1 MNEGE
6 GVGMLK
12 KLLFTSL
19 LALGLSACT
28 SVEEKTAVQ
37 PEKLPLTLKDGKLT
51 GEYIIAEGETPA
63 LFSVRKDQLGP
74 LCRVRFDE
82 GEQSKVAVTVPA
94 GSKWLQV
101 FGIDFQLPGK
111 GGATLTTYDVNGAKV
126 FFFLCDPVNTKQG
139 TEWNG
144 QLVSS
149 GGTHFFHILVT
160 KDGQIFNVKSPGYR
174 DGSWMTYSHCYEFS
188 NQEGKLAI
196 RNGWTE
202 WIQTAVE
209 LPPYQ
214 PDPMTRFEL
223 NLPDIEKHLAA
234 MQQKEGLFR
243 CMTSADFKNFCDRIK
258 GLKAG
263 MSPDE
268 VKTIL
273 GEPDSNV
280 VTMAPK
286 GPEGKPYRIFTY
298 WITKKEQNGVN
309 LYIDSALNLSFR
321 TAEDGSEQ
329 LEQSY

>member
-1 MNEGE
+1 
-6 GVGMLK
+6 MLK

-19 LALGLSACT
+19 LALGLTACT
-28 SVEEKTAVQ
+28 SVEEKLEVQ

-51 GEYIIAEGETPA
+51 GEYVVAEGETPV

-82 GEQSKVAVTVPA
+82 GEQSNVAVTLPA

-101 FGIDFQLPGK
+101 FGMDFQLPGK

-126 FFFLCDPVNTKQG
+126 FFFVCDPVNTKQG

-160 KDGQIFNVKSPGYR
+160 KDGQIFNVKSPGCR
-174 DGSWMTYSHCYEFS
+174 DGGWATYSNSYEFS

-202 WIQTAVE
+202 WILTG
-209 LPPYQ
+209 LDLSPYQ
-214 PDPMTRFEL
+214 PDPMMLFEL
-223 NLPDIEKHLAA
+223 NQPDIEKHLTA

-243 CMTSADFKNFCDRIK
+243 CMTSTDFKNFCDRAK

-268 VKTIL
+268 VKIIL
-273 GEPDSNV
+273 GEPDSNG

-286 GPEGKPYRIFTY
+286 GPEGKRYRTFTY
-298 WITKKEQNGVN
+298 WITKKKQSGVN
-309 LYIDSALNLSFR
+309 LYTDSSLNLSFK
-321 TAEDGSEQ
+321 TAADGSEQ

>member
-1 MNEGE
+1 
-6 GVGMLK
+6 MLK
-12 KLLFTSL
+12 KLLFSSL
-19 LALGLSACT
+19 LALGLTACT

-51 GEYIIAEGETPA
+51 GEYIIAEGETPV

-82 GEQSKVAVTVPA
+82 GEQSNVAVTVPA

-101 FGIDFQLPGK
+101 FGVDFQLPGK

-126 FFFLCDPVNTKQG
+126 FFFAYDAVKTAQG

-149 GGTHFFHILVT
+149 GTHHFRILVT

-174 DGSWMTYSHCYEFS
+174 DGSWMTYSYCYEFS

-202 WIQTAVE
+202 WIQTTVE

-243 CMTSADFKNFCDRIK
+243 CMTGTDFKNFCDRAK

-273 GEPDSNV
+273 GKPDRDV

-286 GPEGKPYRIFTY
+286 GPEGKRYRTLTY
-298 WITKKEQNGVN
+298 WIVKKQQNGVN

>member
-1 MNEGE
+1 
-6 GVGMLK
+6 MLK
-12 KLLFTSL
+12 KLVLCSL
-19 LALGLSACT
+19 LTLGITACT
-28 SVEEKTAVQ
+28 SVEEKPEVQ

-51 GEYIIAEGETPA
+51 GEYTVADSETPV

-74 LCRVRFDE
+74 VYRIRFDE
-82 GEQSKVAVTVPA
+82 GEQSKVAETIPA
-94 GSKWLQV
+94 GTKWLQV
-101 FGIDFQLPGK
+101 FGVDFQLPGK
-111 GGATLTTYDVNGAKV
+111 GGATLTAYDVNGEKV

-144 QLVSS
+144 QLVSR
-149 GGTHFFHILVT
+149 GTYHFRILVT
-160 KDGQIFNVKSPGYR
+160 KDGQIFNVKAPGYR
-174 DGSWMTYSHCYEFS
+174 DGSWMTYSYCYEFS

-202 WIQTAVE
+202 WILTAVA

-214 PDPMTRFEL
+214 PDPMAHFEL
-223 NLPDIEKHLAA
+223 NLPDIEKHLTA

-243 CMTSADFKNFCDRIK
+243 CMTGSDFKNFCDRAK

-273 GEPDSNV
+273 GEPDSNG

-286 GPEGKPYRIFTY
+286 GPAGKRYRTLTY
-298 WITKKEQNGVN
+298 WITKKAQNGVN
-309 LYIDSALNLSFR
+309 LYIDSALHLRFR

>member
-28 SVEEKTAVQ
+28 SVEEKLEVQ

-82 GEQSKVAVTVPA
+82 GEQSNVAVTVPA

-149 GGTHFFHILVT
+149 GTHHFRILVT
-160 KDGQIFNVKSPGYR
+160 KDGQIFNVKSPGYL

-202 WIQTAVE
+202 WIQTTVE

-223 NLPDIEKHLAA
+223 NLPDIEKHLTA

-243 CMTSADFKNFCDRIK
+243 CMTGADFKNFCDRAK

-273 GEPDSNV
+273 GKPDRDV

-286 GPEGKPYRIFTY
+286 GPEGKRYRTLTY
-298 WITKKEQNGVN
+298 WITKKVQNGVN

>member
-1 MNEGE
+1 M
-6 GVGMLK
+6 
-12 KLLFTSL
+12 
-19 LALGLSACT
+19 
-28 SVEEKTAVQ
+28 
-37 PEKLPLTLKDGKLT
+37 
-51 GEYIIAEGETPA
+51 
-63 LFSVRKDQLGP
+63 
-74 LCRVRFDE
+74 
-82 GEQSKVAVTVPA
+82 
-94 GSKWLQV
+94 
-101 FGIDFQLPGK
+101 
-111 GGATLTTYDVNGAKV
+111 
-126 FFFLCDPVNTKQG
+126 
-139 TEWNG
+139 
-144 QLVSS
+144 
-149 GGTHFFHILVT
+149 T
-160 KDGQIFNVKSPGYR
+160 KDGQIFNVKSPGCR
-174 DGSWMTYSHCYEFS
+174 DGGWATYSNSYEFS

-202 WIQTAVE
+202 WILTGPD

-214 PDPMTRFEL
+214 PDPMMLFEL
-223 NLPDIEKHLAA
+223 NQPDIEKHLTA

-243 CMTSADFKNFCDRIK
+243 CMTSTDFKNFCDRAK

-286 GPEGKPYRIFTY
+286 GPEGKQYRIFTY

>member
-1 MNEGE
+1 
-6 GVGMLK
+6 MLK
-12 KLLFTSL
+12 KLLLCSL
-19 LALGLSACT
+19 LAWGLTACT
-28 SVEEKTAVQ
+28 SVEEKPEVQ

-51 GEYIIAEGETPA
+51 GEYVVAEGETPV
-63 LFSVRKDQLGP
+63 LFSVRKDQLGAMY
-74 LCRVRFDE
+74 RIRFDE
-82 GEQSKVAVTVPA
+82 GEQSKIAETVAPGA
-94 GSKWLQV
+94 KWLQI
-101 FGIDFQLPGK
+101 FGINFQLPEK
-111 GGATLTTYDVNGAKV
+111 GGATLTAYDVKDSKI
-126 FFFLCDPVNTKQG
+126 FFFLCDPVNTEQG
-139 TEWNG
+139 MEWNG

-149 GGTHFFHILVT
+149 GTHHFRILVT

-174 DGSWMTYSHCYEFS
+174 DGSWMTYSTCYEFS

-202 WIQTAVE
+202 WILTTVE

-214 PDPMTRFEL
+214 PDPMMLFEL
-223 NLPDIEKHLAA
+223 NQPDIEKHLTA

-243 CMTSADFKNFCDRIK
+243 CMTGADFKNFCDRAK

-273 GEPDSNV
+273 GEPDSNG

-286 GPEGKPYRIFTY
+286 GPEGKRYRTFTY
-298 WITKKEQNGVN
+298 WITKKEQSGVN
-309 LYIDSALNLSFR
+309 LYIDSALNLRFR

>member
-6 GVGMLK
+6 VILMLK
-12 KLLFTSL
+12 KLLFSSL
-19 LALGLSACT
+19 LALGLTACT
-28 SVEEKTAVQ
+28 SMEEKLEVQ

-82 GEQSKVAVTVPA
+82 GEQSKVAETVPA

-149 GGTHFFHILVT
+149 GTHHFRILVT

-174 DGSWMTYSHCYEFS
+174 DGSWMTYSHCYKFS

-202 WIQTAVE
+202 WILTGLD

-214 PDPMTRFEL
+214 PAPMTRFEL

-243 CMTSADFKNFCDRIK
+243 CMTSADFKNFCDRAK

-273 GEPDSNV
+273 GKPDRDV

-286 GPEGKPYRIFTY
+286 GPGGKRYRTLTY
-298 WITKKEQNGVN
+298 WIVKKKQNGVN

-321 TAEDGSEQ
+321 TAEDGSEH

>member
-82 GEQSKVAVTVPA
+82 GEQSNVAVTVPA

-149 GGTHFFHILVT
+149 GTHHFRILVT

-202 WIQTAVE
+202 WIQTTVE

-223 NLPDIEKHLAA
+223 NLPDIEKHLTA

-243 CMTSADFKNFCDRIK
+243 CMTGADFKNFCDRAK
-258 GLKAG
+258 GLKAD

-273 GEPDSNV
+273 GKPDRDV

-286 GPEGKPYRIFTY
+286 GPEGKRYRTLTY
-298 WITKKEQNGVN
+298 WIVKKQQNGVN